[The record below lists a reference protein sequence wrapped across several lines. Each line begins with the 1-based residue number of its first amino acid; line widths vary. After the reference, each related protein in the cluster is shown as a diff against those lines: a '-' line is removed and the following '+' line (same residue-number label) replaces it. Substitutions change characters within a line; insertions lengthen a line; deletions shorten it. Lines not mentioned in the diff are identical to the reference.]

1 MANFSPSINLPN
13 AGLPRLLKARTV
25 IYQELD
31 DIINLLDNE
40 LLVKDFCFRHADFN
54 AAITQ
59 EMHKNSNTQTNRL
72 IHTIETISLKDDD
85 EVKVIQSPNFDEL
98 EARLTHNLS
107 VQIDEFWVS
116 IWLSFLKICVP
127 GLKWRYG
134 MSWQIISPKKNYLKT
149 NLLQ

>member
-1 MANFSPSINLPN
+1 MANFSPSINFAKRWLATPF
-13 AGLPRLLKARTV
+13 KARTV

-40 LLVKDFCFRHADFN
+40 LLVKDLWFRHADFN

-107 VQIDEFWVS
+107 VQIDEFLGEHMAQLSEDLRAWVKMAVRHELANYQS
-116 IWLSFLKICVP
+116 EEKLS
-127 GLKWRYG
+127 
-134 MSWQIISPKKNYLKT
+134 QN
-149 NLLQ
+149 